1 MALTLQ
7 VSCSYH
13 QEDDGGYGKEA
24 EINLETIDKHTAKQ
38 VKDSLESQGWV
49 VQFNGDNM
57 DTYCS
62 KECAK

>member
-1 MALTLQ
+1 MSLQ
-7 VSCSYH
+7 LHISCSNH
-13 QEDDGGYGKEA
+13 QKDDCPYGREEQIWISTISDAEA
-24 EINLETIDKHTAKQ
+24 KSVKRHLERR
-38 VKDSLESQGWV
+38 GWV